1 MKEMTEHTEKN
12 QDADTGTGADSAA
25 DTTANPAED
34 TGTDTGPSAADL
46 GIETDQ
52 PKTHGEAVTRLADA
66 MLRYASWPA
75 LATVVVGVVVAS
87 VLYGPRGGV
96 AALVGGAV
104 AIASS
109 LGTWLLMRRTAAL
122 NPMMV
127 MAAAL
132 GGFVGKMIILL
143 LVLMVLR
150 EITWLHTQS
159 LAYTM
164 LAVVIV
170 WAAMDTVAFRRTK
183 LPTLIINSD
192 DQ

>member
-1 MKEMTEHTEKN
+1 MSEMTESEKKT
-12 QDADTGTGADSAA
+12 DA
-25 DTTANPAED
+25 
-34 TGTDTGPSAADL
+34 PSADEL
-46 GIETDQ
+46 GIETDL

-66 MLRYASWPA
+66 MLRYAIWPA
-75 LATVVVGVVVAS
+75 VATVVVGIVVSS
-87 VLYGPRGGV
+87 VFNGVPGGV
-96 AALVGGAV
+96 SALIGGIV
-104 AIASS
+104 AFGSS
-109 LGTWLLMRRTAAL
+109 MATWWLMRKTAAM

-127 MAAAL
+127 MTGAL
-132 GGFVGKMIILL
+132 GGFLGKMIILL

-150 EITWLHTQS
+150 EITWVHTES

-183 LPTLIINSD
+183 LPTLIITGD

>member
-1 MKEMTEHTEKN
+1 MSEMTEETEKK
-12 QDADTGTGADSAA
+12 TDSA
-25 DTTANPAED
+25 
-34 TGTDTGPSAADL
+34 PSAADL
-46 GIETDQ
+46 GIQTDL
-52 PKTHGEAVTRLADA
+52 PKSHGEAVTRLADA
-66 MLRYASWPA
+66 MLRYAIWPA
-75 LATVVVGVVVAS
+75 VATVVVGIVVAS
-87 VLYGPRGGV
+87 VLHGVQGGV
-96 AALVGGAV
+96 SALIGGIV
-104 AIASS
+104 AFGSS
-109 LGTWLLMRRTAAL
+109 MATWWLMRKTAAL

-127 MAAAL
+127 MTGAL

-150 EITWLHTQS
+150 EITWLHTTS

-183 LPTLIINSD
+183 LPTLIITDD

>member
-1 MKEMTEHTEKN
+1 MSTEKTE
-12 QDADTGTGADSAA
+12 QDQ
-25 DTTANPAED
+25 AEP
-34 TGTDTGPSAADL
+34 TAADL
-46 GIETDQ
+46 GIQTDL

-66 MLRYASWPA
+66 MLRYAIWPA
-75 LATVVVGVVVAS
+75 VATVVIGIVVAS
-87 VLYGPRGGV
+87 VLHGVQGGV
-96 AALVGGAV
+96 SALIGGIV
-104 AIASS
+104 AFGSS
-109 LGTWLLMRRTAAL
+109 MGTWWLMRKTAAL

-127 MAAAL
+127 MTGAL
-132 GGFVGKMIILL
+132 GGFIGKMIILL

-150 EITWLHTQS
+150 EITWLHTES

-183 LPTLIINSD
+183 LPTLIITSD